1 MTDFEDRLRAAMASS
16 VAGEYPPA
24 DLVARV
30 RRRHR
35 RHNIRLGVAWAAA
48 AVAVAAVIP
57 QARSALL
64 TGGTNPSARP
74 SSAAPAA
81 APPGQYYGCTAQT
94 YGALPGNWRQG
105 AAHAGPLWII
115 NAGIAADFSF
125 RNPNGTLKAVPL
137 IVMLQG
143 QTTASV
149 TPTAAGLPYLRF
161 LPDFNDTDQYT
172 LREGHPGA
180 TFAGCPAG
188 SSSYG
193 GGFTEFYV
201 GVVVAGPRCIS
212 MDVQTPASRQPSH
225 LTLQFGHCAPG
236 A

>member
-1 MTDFEDRLRAAMASS
+1 MTDFEDRLRTAMASS
-16 VAGEYPPA
+16 VADEHPPG
-24 DLVARV
+24 DLIARV

-35 RHNIRLGVAWAAA
+35 RHSIRLGAAWA
-48 AVAVAAVIP
+48 AVAVAVAVVTP

-64 TGGTNPSARP
+64 AGGTSQPASP
-74 SSAAPAA
+74 APAA
-81 APPGQYYGCTAQT
+81 TPPGQYYGCAAQT
-94 YGALPGNWRQG
+94 YGALAANWRQG

-115 NAGIAADFSF
+115 NAGIAPDFSF
-125 RNPNGTLKAVPL
+125 RNSNGTLKAVPL

-149 TPTAAGLPYLRF
+149 TPTAAGEPYLRF
-161 LPDFNDTDQYT
+161 LPGFNDTDQYT
-172 LREGHPGA
+172 LREGHPSA

-188 SSSYG
+188 SSIYG

-201 GVVVAGPRCIS
+201 GVVVAGPRCIGV
-212 MDVQTPASRQPSH
+212 DVQTPASRQPSH
-225 LTLQFGHCAPG
+225 LTLRFGHCGPG